1 MKNFR
6 NELDEYRAS
15 FKRIKSANEDVVC
28 SCAITSERLI
38 KARANQLT
46 DYSKQS
52 KREQNC

>member
-1 MKNFR
+1 LKNFR